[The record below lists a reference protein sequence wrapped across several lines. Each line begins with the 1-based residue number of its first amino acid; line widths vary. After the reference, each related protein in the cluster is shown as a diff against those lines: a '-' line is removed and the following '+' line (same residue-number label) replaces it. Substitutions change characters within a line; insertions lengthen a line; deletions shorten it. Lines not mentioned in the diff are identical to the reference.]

1 MASFKDIFTETNI
14 GLFFL
19 EKPMLQWEV
28 QENCTDRHASP
39 QRKVYSGCRA
49 VDPGGQPRQNK
60 GLTPGIVVIA
70 FVRAGS
76 QKH

>member
-28 QENCTDRHASP
+28 QENCTDKINQSLLKKR
-39 QRKVYSGCRA
+39 
-49 VDPGGQPRQNK
+49 
-60 GLTPGIVVIA
+60 
-70 FVRAGS
+70 
-76 QKH
+76 

>member
-28 QENCTDRHASP
+28 QENCTDKINQSLL
-39 QRKVYSGCRA
+39 K
-49 VDPGGQPRQNK
+49 K
-60 GLTPGIVVIA
+60 GKA
-70 FVRAGS
+70 
-76 QKH
+76 